1 MSITGLLNQTLTLYN
16 RSGRGGD
23 GRPTFGAGTSISAR
37 LQPKTK
43 RKPLGNGDVLIID
56 AMAYVGPD
64 VTINSDDKITAGGVT
79 YRVLEVY
86 PVPGANGAT
95 HHKEVNLVKWQ

>member
-1 MSITGLLNQTLTLYN
+1 MTIAGLMNQTLTLYN

-23 GRPTFGAGTSISAR
+23 GRPSFGAGTSINAR

-43 RKPLGNGDVLIID
+43 RKLLGNGDVLTID
-56 AMAYVGPD
+56 AMAFVPAD
-64 VTINSDDKITAGGVT
+64 TTIASDDKVTAGGIT
-79 YRVLEVY
+79 YRVVEVY
-86 PVPGANGAT
+86 PVPGGNGAT

>member
-1 MSITGLLNQTLTLYN
+1 MTIAGLMNQSVTLYN

-23 GRPTFGAGTSISAR
+23 GRPTFGSGNTISAR

-43 RKPLGNGDVLIID
+43 RKLMANGDVLTID
-56 AMAYVGPD
+56 AMAFIAAD
-64 VTINSDDKITAGGVT
+64 VTIASDDKITAGGVT
-79 YRVLEVY
+79 YRVVEVY
-86 PVPGANGAT
+86 PVPGGNGAT

>member
-1 MSITGLLNQTLTLYN
+1 MIGGLLNQTLTLYT
-16 RSGRGGD
+16 RSARGGD
-23 GRPTFGAGTSISAR
+23 GRPTFNAGTSIKAR

-43 RKPLGNGDVLIID
+43 RKLMPNGDVLTID
-56 AMAYVGPD
+56 GMAFVGSD
-64 VTINSDDKITAGGVT
+64 VTINSDDKITFGGVT

-86 PVPGANGAT
+86 PVPGANGST